1 MPYALTIPNLCV
13 PVYIGRDFSHTS
25 DVSKAVTW
33 IEPSTPAMDLYTRV
47 LRMELKYEFVAEYI
61 NSKKVA
67 E

>member
-13 PVYIGRDFSHTS
+13 PVYIAADFSHTS
-25 DVSKAVTW
+25 DVGKAVTW
-33 IEPSTPAMDLYTRV
+33 AEPSTPAMDLYTRV